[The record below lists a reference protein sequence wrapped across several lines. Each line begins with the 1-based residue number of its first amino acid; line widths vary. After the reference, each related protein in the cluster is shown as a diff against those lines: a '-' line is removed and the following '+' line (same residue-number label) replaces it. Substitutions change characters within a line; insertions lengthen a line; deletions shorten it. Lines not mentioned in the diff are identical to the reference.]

1 MNELKQEWQELK
13 RNSTRTTWLS
23 AIGIVLLLTV
33 DWATLIIG
41 V

>member
-13 RNSTRTTWLS
+13 RNSTWTTWLS

-33 DWATLIIG
+33 DWVTLITG